1 MPLFTLFDPSS
12 RFIGLLKNHKSH
24 IRCFRFDDHVF
35 ISINIKLSFM
45 FCSFADKGK
54 EKRLR
59 FKNRTGER
67 GKLSLPFSMI
77 NVMINVLMEN

>member
-1 MPLFTLFDPSS
+1 MPLLTLFDLSS
-12 RFIGLLKNHKSH
+12 RFIGLFKNRKSH
-24 IRCFRFDDHVF
+24 IRCCRFDDHVF
-35 ISINIKLSFM
+35 ISINIKLNFM
-45 FCSFADKGK
+45 FCSFADKDK
-54 EKRLR
+54 EKRIR